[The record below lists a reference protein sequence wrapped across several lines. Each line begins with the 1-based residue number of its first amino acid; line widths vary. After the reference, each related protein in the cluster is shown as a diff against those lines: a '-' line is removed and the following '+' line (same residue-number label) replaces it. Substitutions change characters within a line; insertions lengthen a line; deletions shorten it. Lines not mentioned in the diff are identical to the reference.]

1 MFNLSDAEKQE
12 RYVEFYDM
20 CDIYKSETIPE
31 YEVSLCMS
39 SHLQD
44 LTKLHAE
51 NIPGSPLA
59 SGWYKNWGICCAGV
73 ASRRE
78 EHLLPVLASP
88 HRLQV
93 LRTADHRRKSGLQP
107 AMLHESVGL
116 CVSHQ
121 IVSANGR

>member
-1 MFNLSDAEKQE
+1 MFNLSDAEKKE

-20 CDIYKSETIPE
+20 CDIYKSEEIPE
-31 YEVSLCMS
+31 SEVPLCMS

-51 NIPGSPLA
+51 NIPGSPLTP
-59 SGWYKNWGICCAGV
+59 GWYKNWGMCFAGV

-78 EHLLPVLASP
+78 EHLLPVLAAP

-93 LRTADHRRKSGLQP
+93 LRTADHRGESGLQP
-107 AMLHESVGL
+107 AVLHEPVGL
-116 CVSHQ
+116 RASHQ
-121 IVSANGR
+121 IVSANDR